1 MGDDDA
7 AEPRRPIGRFDAEQE
22 GLDWEVLRAQ
32 AMEMCVEDQWRRVG
46 VDGGWEEL
54 ERYVWIGFAVLNL
67 LTDVC
72 SDDLLEISRV
82 VFAPCT
88 IG

>member
-1 MGDDDA
+1 
-7 AEPRRPIGRFDAEQE
+7 
-22 GLDWEVLRAQ
+22 
-32 AMEMCVEDQWRRVG
+32 
-46 VDGGWEEL
+46 L